1 MYTVGSIVGTG
12 QVGSIWPRGTVVL
25 RSVIVPGFGGTN
37 VVEVV
42 VVGGKVVVVVV
53 VGKVEPEGS
62 VESIEGTV
70 TGGAK
75 VGGGKVDA
83 ELKQSVPGRYKRMP
97 KRRLGTGVAKTL
109 LGRPAWAASMAAFH
123 IRAGKVPPWTRG
135 TPTATNSGM
144 LFIGKYKSG

>member
-1 MYTVGSIVGTG
+1 
-12 QVGSIWPRGTVVL
+12 VVL
-25 RSVIVPGFGGTN
+25 RSVIVPGFGGTK

-62 VESIEGTV
+62 VESTEGTV

-75 VGGGKVDA
+75 VDGGTVVA
-83 ELKQSVPGRYKRMP
+83 ELKQSVPGKYKRIP
-97 KRRLGTGVAKTL
+97 KRELGAGVAKTL

-123 IRAGKVPPWTRG
+123 MRDGKVPPWTRG

-144 LFIGKYKSG
+144 SFIGKYKSG